1 MRIAPIAAG
10 ALLAC
15 VAASFSA
22 QPVKDAPGQS
32 LGIASAA
39 NLRDI
44 GGYATRDG
52 RVVRK
57 KLLYRSSA
65 LGTLSADD
73 REKLAALNLKCDYD
87 LRTVQE
93 RMAQPDRLPPD
104 VKIIAL
110 DVLADSDRSATV
122 QLGKLLLK
130 PKEANAELGDG
141 KAEAIFTKT
150 YREFVSL
157 PSARKAYRQ
166 LFLDLGTEAKLPA
179 VFHCTTGKDRTG
191 WATAA
196 LLTLLGVSEETVLA
210 DYLRSNDY
218 VLPAYQKTIDS
229 FTKAGGDPA
238 IARAILGV
246 KAEYLKAAFDEMKTK
261 YGSIGNYFSKALD
274 IDGAGQAALRER
286 FLGNPN

>member
-1 MRIAPIAAG
+1 MRIAHLAAG
-10 ALLAC
+10 TLLAC
-15 VAASFSA
+15 FGASLSG
-22 QPVKDAPGQS
+22 QPVKTPGQS
-32 LGIASAA
+32 VGIASAA

-52 RVVRK
+52 HVVRK
-57 KLLYRSSA
+57 KLLYRSGA
-65 LGTLSADD
+65 LGTLRADD

-93 RMAQPDRLPPD
+93 RTAQPDKLPPE

-110 DVLADSDRSATV
+110 DVLADSDRSATA

-141 KAEAIFTKT
+141 KVEAIFAKT

-166 LFLDLGTEAKLPA
+166 LFLDLGAEGSLPA

-196 LLTLLGVSEETVLA
+196 LLTLLGVSEETVFA

-218 VLPAYQKTIDS
+218 VLPTYQKTIDS

-246 KAEYLKAAFDEMKTK
+246 KAEYLKAAFDEMKAK
-261 YGSIGNYFSKALD
+261 YGSIEDYFSKALD
-274 IDGAGQAALRER
+274 IDAAGQAVLRER
-286 FLGNPN
+286 FLGPAN